1 MLPTYGACQ
10 LPAQKS
16 LLLVQ
21 KLEGAHHV
29 LPGEKKKANFQMSEK
44 SEQNVPL

>member
-1 MLPTYGACQ
+1 MLPSYGACQ
-10 LPAQKS
+10 LPAQQS

-29 LPGEKKKANFQMSEK
+29 LPSEKKRLISKFQKNLNKMS
-44 SEQNVPL
+44 L